1 MNNKPDLVFCG
12 PVTTVSGYG
21 SHARDIVLSLIKMDM
36 FDVKIIPIN
45 WGETP
50 MNALDENNTE
60 HLEILNRIG
69 KDALTTQPDIWV
81 QCTIPSEF
89 QSVGK
94 YNIGITAGIE
104 TDICSGE
111 WIEGCNRMNLVL
123 VPSKH
128 AKDVFMN
135 TKYDKRDKNN
145 PDKIDSVEIK
155 TRIEILHEGV
165 RTDIYNKDNIL
176 ETSVCDELDK
186 IKEDFSFLF
195 VGHWLKGDMGQD
207 RKDLSG
213 LIHTFFQTFG
223 DTENPPALVLK
234 ASSGTFSI
242 LGKSQI
248 IDKIKAIKNMST
260 KNKLPNIYLLHGEL
274 TDLEM
279 NTLYNHP
286 KIKAF
291 VSFTKGEGYGRPI
304 AEFMASG
311 KPILVSGWSGHMD
324 FVNPDNHI
332 LLSGELKPVHE
343 SSVWDTIINK
353 GSSWFTVDYAEA
365 GKHMKNVYSNYSK
378 YKNSKL
384 SIWDVKTR
392 WSYDKMHERFQ
403 NILKESLPKFPEKVA
418 FSLPKILKSL
428 ENKSIEKNI

>member
-1 MNNKPDLVFCG
+1 MDNKPDLVFCA

-21 SHARDIVLSLIKMDM
+21 SHARDLVLSLIKMNM
-36 FDVKIIPIN
+36 FDIKIIPIN
-45 WGETP
+45 WGDTP
-50 MNALDENNTE
+50 MNALDENNEE
-60 HLEILNRIG
+60 HLEILNRIQIDG
-69 KDALTTQPDIWV
+69 LKVQPDIWV

-89 QSVGK
+89 QTIGK

-111 WIEGCNRMNLVL
+111 WIEGCNRMDLIL

-128 AKDVFMN
+128 AKDVFLN
-135 TKYDKRDKNN
+135 TKYEKKDRNN
-145 PDKIDSVEIK
+145 PEIVDLLELK

-165 RTDIYNKDNIL
+165 RTDIYNKDNVL
-176 ETSVCDELDK
+176 EQSVCNELEK
-186 IKEDFSFLF
+186 IKEDFAFLF
-195 VGHWLKGDMGQD
+195 VGHWLKGDFGQD

-213 LIHTFFQTFG
+213 LIHTFYQTFG

-234 ASSGTFSI
+234 ASAGTFS
-242 LGKSQI
+242 LVGRSQI
-248 IDKIKAIKNMST
+248 MDKINAIKNMSN

-286 KIKAF
+286 KIKSF

-311 KPILVSGWSGHMD
+311 KPILVSGWSGHTD
-324 FVNPDNHI
+324 FVNSDNHV

-343 SSVWDTIINK
+343 SSVWDTVINK
-353 GSSWFTVDYAEA
+353 GSSWFTVDYSEA
-365 GKHMKNVYSNYSK
+365 SKIMKNVYTNYSK

-384 SIWDVKTR
+384 SIWEVKTR
-392 WSYDKMHERFQ
+392 WSYNKMHERFE
-403 NILKESLPKFPEKVA
+403 NILKESLPKFPEKV
-418 FSLPKILKSL
+418 FLTLPPILKSL
-428 ENKSIEKNI
+428 KE